1 MARAPFPKALFAAES
16 VKGPERACVQVIAMA
31 GHGAE
36 DPMGRAQVSIRH
48 VEPTAGTTRSVN
60 GICSTIYTPL
70 NDMWMESED
79 LPIRLE

>member
-36 DPMGRAQVSIRH
+36 DPMGRAQVSIDSYTARRTDRRH
-48 VEPTAGTTRSVN
+48 MY

>member
-48 VEPTAGTTRSVN
+48 VEPTAGTTRSV
-60 GICSTIYTPL
+60 
-70 NDMWMESED
+70 WQF
-79 LPIRLE
+79 LPYMLYQLHTSK